1 MENGFDIDPQKL
13 HSLKDEIVLIKYGGN
28 AMTDP
33 DLRTGVFDQI
43 RTLKEK
49 GVRPVLVHGGGPAI
63 AALLEEVGVRSEFV
77 AGHRRTDAHTMRYV
91 EMALRGQVNGEI
103 VAALNRLGV
112 PAVGLSGKDAGMV
125 RAVKRSHYVKDENG
139 RESEVDLGFVGDVE
153 SVDPSLILSLLGEG
167 YLPVIASVASGADGR
182 DYNINADLFAGH
194 LAGALKA
201 FLFVAMTDV
210 DGVRTDRDDPA
221 TRLARI
227 NVNDIPE
234 LAGRSI
240 RGGMI
245 PKIDACLVALEQ
257 GVREAHIIDG
267 TSPGT
272 LVRQLLT
279 REAGGTVIGR

>member
-77 AGHRRTDAHTMRYV
+77 AGHRRTDARTMRYV

-103 VAALNRLGV
+103 VAALNRFGV

>member
-77 AGHRRTDAHTMRYV
+77 AGHRRTDALTMRYV

-139 RESEVDLGFVGDVE
+139 RVSEVDLGFVGDVE

>member
-77 AGHRRTDAHTMRYV
+77 AGHRRTDARTMRYV

>member
-1 MENGFDIDPQKL
+1 
-13 HSLKDEIVLIKYGGN
+13 
-28 AMTDP
+28 
-33 DLRTGVFDQI
+33 
-43 RTLKEK
+43 
-49 GVRPVLVHGGGPAI
+49 
-63 AALLEEVGVRSEFV
+63 
-77 AGHRRTDAHTMRYV
+77 
-91 EMALRGQVNGEI
+91 
-103 VAALNRLGV
+103 

-234 LAGRSI
+234 LA
-240 RGGMI
+240 
-245 PKIDACLVALEQ
+245 
-257 GVREAHIIDG
+257 
-267 TSPGT
+267 
-272 LVRQLLT
+272 
-279 REAGGTVIGR
+279 